1 MALVGDRWEGHNQVM
16 SLRETSPSTLGP
28 FLLRWGR
35 PAPLVLLVLSQAAG
49 WVAAFALTDVV
60 TMTWSLIP
68 TAVLASL
75 RILGLRW
82 MDRLDRPGVLPVV
95 YGIHTVAV
103 VSASLFNPF
112 TAIYAFT
119 GYLDIRAGFTRGWT
133 LLVLFTTGLVCALGQ
148 SGGLFGLR
156 SVPWVFVILA
166 VVNVLIALV
175 MMRLDAEREAEAIDR
190 ERAAVE
196 LAEAHAQNIALHD
209 QLVDQAREA
218 GVTSERA
225 RLSREIHDTVA
236 QGLVGVIRQLEALPP
251 QDNPDVRHRLATAE
265 QSARDCLDQARRAV
279 AALAPREL
287 EDTGLG
293 DAVRAEV
300 AVWSVRTGN
309 RAETVVDGTPGASGQ
324 PGVSGESR
332 CTDSDAVVL
341 RVVQE
346 SLTNVARHAGPCE
359 VTVSL
364 SWTPEV
370 VMVDIFDTG
379 VGMAPDQPFG
389 HGLSGMADRVAE
401 VDGEFHVESRPGQGC
416 TVSAVVS
423 R

>member
-1 MALVGDRWEGHNQVM
+1 M
-16 SLRETSPSTLGP
+16 SLREVGPVGLMP

-35 PAPLVLLVLSQAAG
+35 PAPLVLLAMSQIAG
-49 WVAAFALTDVV
+49 WVAAFALIEV
-60 TMTWSLIP
+60 TAMLWSLIP
-68 TAVLASL
+68 TAVLAVL

-82 MDRLDRPGVLPVV
+82 SDRLDRPGVLAVV
-95 YGIHTVAV
+95 YVIHTVAV
-103 VSASLFNPF
+103 VSASLLNPF
-112 TAIYAFT
+112 TAIYAFV
-119 GYLDIRAGFTRGWT
+119 GYLDIRAGFARGWT
-133 LLVLFTTGLVCALGQ
+133 LLVLFTTGLTCALGQ
-148 SGGLFGLR
+148 SGGIHGLR
-156 SVPWVFVILA
+156 NMPWVFVILA
-166 VVNVLIALV
+166 VVNVMIALV
-175 MMRLDAEREAEAIDR
+175 MMRLDTEREAEAVER
-190 ERAAVE
+190 ERAAAE

-209 QLVDQAREA
+209 QLVEQAREA
-218 GVTSERA
+218 GITSERA

-251 QDNPDVRHRLATAE
+251 QADPDVRHRLATAE
-265 QSARDCLDQARRAV
+265 QSARDCLDQARRAI

-300 AVWSVRTGN
+300 AVWSARTGN
-309 RAETVVDGTPGASGQ
+309 PAETVIDGTPGNPCPSGNGNAD
-324 PGVSGESR
+324 P
-332 CTDSDAVVL
+332 VVL

-364 SWTPEV
+364 SLTPEV

-379 VGMAPDQPFG
+379 IGMAPDQPFG
-389 HGLSGMADRVAE
+389 HGLKGMADRVAE
-401 VDGEFHVESRPGQGC
+401 VSGEFHVESRPGKGC